1 MLEDSASDS
10 DSGVRTH
17 ARNPLSR
24 DVQNAPARS
33 LRRPRC
39 LFPHP
44 HLCRCHPKGSHHQ
57 NRARGSRQRSR
68 SRRLFA
74 WQSVRVSE
82 REGREGRQVSA
93 GHAVWRLKNA
103 RRLGRD
109 RGVHTHA
116 SRGGGGAEHLFLRW
130 DGHWKHGLA
139 RESRLKSLG
148 NSDTPPIA
156 MRARAFEQCARR
168 PAGRANIRT
177 WCLVNGGIALIG
189 FAIFLASSG
198 RLGSERNTFH
208 HAIWHDTA
216 VKVVNNNT
224 FVLILS

>member
-1 MLEDSASDS
+1 M
-10 DSGVRTH
+10 
-17 ARNPLSR
+17 
-24 DVQNAPARS
+24 
-33 LRRPRC
+33 
-39 LFPHP
+39 
-44 HLCRCHPKGSHHQ
+44 
-57 NRARGSRQRSR
+57 
-68 SRRLFA
+68 
-74 WQSVRVSE
+74 
-82 REGREGRQVSA
+82 SA

-130 DGHWKHGLA
+130 DDHWKHGLA

-168 PAGRANIRT
+168 PHARGNLRT

-189 FAIFLASSG
+189 FAIFFFGELGAARKRKKYFSSC
-198 RLGSERNTFH
+198 H
-208 HAIWHDTA
+208 MACMYDTA
-216 VKVVNNNT
+216 VKDINIYIYIY
-224 FVLILS
+224 LAMLYI

>member
-1 MLEDSASDS
+1 M
-10 DSGVRTH
+10 
-17 ARNPLSR
+17 
-24 DVQNAPARS
+24 
-33 LRRPRC
+33 
-39 LFPHP
+39 
-44 HLCRCHPKGSHHQ
+44 
-57 NRARGSRQRSR
+57 
-68 SRRLFA
+68 
-74 WQSVRVSE
+74 
-82 REGREGRQVSA
+82 SA

-130 DGHWKHGLA
+130 DSHWKHGLA

-168 PAGRANIRT
+168 PAGRANLRT

-216 VKVVNNNT
+216 VKGIT
-224 FVLILS
+224 LYLLYRLIVKLSSRPNK